1 MNIEQ
6 IEEELTTAL
15 FEVRQKLPV
24 GLGLAVKVDE
34 LPGLIRVRL
43 KWKYNWH
50 PEAAVLVGVIIGT
63 VFGAGLFW

>member
-15 FEVRQKLPV
+15 FDVRQKLPV

-34 LPGLIRVRL
+34 LPGIIRIRL
-43 KWKYNWH
+43 KWTHVWA
-50 PEAAVLVGVIIGT
+50 PDAVLVLVGVVIGT
-63 VFGAGLFW
+63 VFGGLVW